1 MEGEAARMA
10 DKDVKIRINT
20 EANTKGAKEAEQS
33 LEKVGTA
40 AQEVANEVG
49 KIDQSSVKIIDAA
62 VVEDQAEKLHNLAEA
77 ERELAEARKLRT
89 EGTTSGLATDIL
101 GPDFEEQ
108 TAKAKQS
115 IVSLEEEVKRLRQE
129 LRNATIGSKEFEDL
143 NGQLRSTE
151 KQLKAVTGAS
161 RQADTGQV
169 NLAKSTNTAAGSFKE
184 IGRHVQNTS
193 YQVQDFVVQV
203 QGGTDA
209 ARAFAQQA
217 PQLFTGFGPGGAV
230 LGLLLAFAPAIA
242 SMFGKVRDEL
252 RETAKAEEEHKAE
265 VEDLAKAYDFLAKS
279 FDVLV
284 NNSAKRVANLEKE
297 QQLAERAEKAETE
310 RAKRQA
316 QNDWGKEIA
325 EERIRLATVEAQLS
339 TSSGEAAVRL
349 AKEREEILK
358 RIAAKEK
365 EIAETLRKKDEESAE
380 KRVTDAQKVVDLAKD
395 DSKYG
400 DQNFVD
406 AAKAMHANA
415 ETIQAEIKKREDL
428 VAAYDA
434 EIEARKQAIRD
445 LSGNFKGGIVE
456 QGIEENRLKK
466 EIEDLEKTRQEANKP
481 SQAQTTAE
489 ANTKQLKETFN
500 SAGDAALKLAD
511 QLKEALDKLQQ
522 ATIDRDQLKQNNV
535 QARGKEIDDQ
545 EVEAK
550 RKLESGTQKAADDLS
565 QKVEGMI
572 EQITAAI
579 PDAKSNPAVQALVE
593 RLRQI
598 EQGGTQEGELNE
610 AEGLIQQLAGQV
622 QGAQDERRAFLTQV
636 GTTFQ
641 GVRSLFSELLT
652 TYQQQWSVIDEM
664 RRDLNNVKQ
673 QQGNLNH

>member
-1 MEGEAARMA
+1 VGGRTAAGEAARMA

-20 EANTKGAKEAEQS
+20 EANTAGAQQAEQS
-33 LEKVGTA
+33 LEKVGSA
-40 AQEVANEVG
+40 
-49 KIDQSSVKIIDAA
+49 
-62 VVEDQAEKLHNLAEA
+62 
-77 ERELAEARKLRT
+77 
-89 EGTTSGLATDIL
+89 
-101 GPDFEEQ
+101 
-108 TAKAKQS
+108 
-115 IVSLEEEVKRLRQE
+115 VKR
-129 LRNATIGSKEFEDL
+129 
-143 NGQLRSTE
+143 
-151 KQLKAVTGAS
+151 
-161 RQADTGQV
+161 ADTGQA
-169 NLAKSTNTAAGSFKE
+169 NLSKSTNTSAGSFTE
-184 IGRHVQNTS
+184 FGRHVQNTS

-217 PQLFTGFGPGGAV
+217 PQLFAGFGPGGAV

-316 QNDWGKEIA
+316 QNDGGKEIA

-380 KRVTDAQKVVDLAKD
+380 KRVTDAQKVVDTAKQ
-395 DSKYG
+395 DSQYADRNLLDEARARDENARRLQEEK
-400 DQNFVD
+400 D
-406 AAKAMHANA
+406 ARARLIA
-415 ETIQAEIKKREDL
+415 ELE
-428 VAAYDA
+428 A
-434 EIEARKQAIRD
+434 EIEEAKKART
-445 LSGNFKGGIVE
+445 
-456 QGIEENRLKK
+456 NRGLAQQRVQDGKLGLD
-466 EIEDLEKTRQEANKP
+466 DLEKKLQEAQKP
-481 SQAQTTAE
+481 TDRQTELE
-489 ANTKQLKETFN
+489 AKAKKFEENADK
-500 SAGDAALKLAD
+500 AGDAAQKLAD
-511 QLKEALDKLQQ
+511 HLKEAYDKLQQ

-550 RKLESGTQKAADDLS
+550 RKSETGTQKVADDLS

-610 AEGLIQQLAGQV
+610 AEALLQQLAGKS
-622 QGAQDERRAFLTQV
+622 QGADTEKRALLTQI
-636 GTTFQ
+636 GTTFD
-641 GVRSLFSELLT
+641 GVRSLFSDIKT
-652 TYQQQWSVIDEM
+652 AFQQQGGQIDEM
-664 RRDLNNVKQ
+664 RRDLNSLKQ
-673 QQGNLNH
+673 QMGNQNY

>member
-1 MEGEAARMA
+1 MGGRTAAGEAARMA

-20 EANTKGAKEAEQS
+20 EANTAGAQQAEQS
-33 LEKVGTA
+33 LEKVGSA
-40 AQEVANEVG
+40 
-49 KIDQSSVKIIDAA
+49 
-62 VVEDQAEKLHNLAEA
+62 
-77 ERELAEARKLRT
+77 
-89 EGTTSGLATDIL
+89 
-101 GPDFEEQ
+101 
-108 TAKAKQS
+108 
-115 IVSLEEEVKRLRQE
+115 VKR
-129 LRNATIGSKEFEDL
+129 
-143 NGQLRSTE
+143 
-151 KQLKAVTGAS
+151 
-161 RQADTGQV
+161 ADTGQA
-169 NLAKSTNTAAGSFKE
+169 NLSKSTNTSAGSFTE
-184 IGRHVQNTS
+184 FGRHVQNTS

-217 PQLFTGFGPGGAV
+217 PQLFAGFGPGGAV

-316 QNDWGKEIA
+316 QNDGGKEIA

-380 KRVTDAQKVVDLAKD
+380 KRVTDAQKVVDTAKQ
-395 DSKYG
+395 DSQYA
-400 DQNFVD
+400 DRNFVD
-406 AAKAMHANA
+406 AAKAQAKNY
-415 ETIQAEIKKREDL
+415 ETIQAEIKKREEL
-428 VAAYDA
+428 VAALDEEIAEAKKAQTDRGLARQRVLDGKLGLDELEKQRVEAAKPTKDQTDA
-434 EIEARKQAIRD
+434 EGRVD
-445 LSGNFKGGIVE
+445 P
-456 QGIEENRLKK
+456 LK
-466 EIEDLEKTRQEANKP
+466 T
-481 SQAQTTAE
+481 
-489 ANTKQLKETFN
+489 TFN
-500 SAGDAALKLAD
+500 NAGDAALKLAD
-511 QLKEALDKLQQ
+511 QLKEAYDKLQQ

-550 RKLESGTQKAADDLS
+550 RKFENGTQKAADDLS

-622 QGAQDERRAFLTQV
+622 QGAQDEKRALFSQV